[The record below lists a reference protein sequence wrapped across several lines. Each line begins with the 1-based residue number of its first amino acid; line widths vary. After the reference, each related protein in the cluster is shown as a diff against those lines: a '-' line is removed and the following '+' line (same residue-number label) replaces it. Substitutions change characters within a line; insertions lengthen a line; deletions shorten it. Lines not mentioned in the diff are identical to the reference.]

1 MNFHG
6 YRRADGR
13 AGTRNLVLVIPS
25 VGCSQSCARDIAR
38 GLKGAVGL
46 PNILGCGQ
54 MGEDKT
60 LVKRTLVGF
69 GASPNVFAVL
79 VVGNGCEQLQPE
91 EIAKA
96 IAPSGKRVEVLTV
109 QEMRGTK
116 KTTAGGGKS
125 RSAGYAGR

>member
-1 MNFHG
+1 
-6 YRRADGR
+6 
-13 AGTRNLVLVIPS
+13 
-25 VGCSQSCARDIAR
+25 
-38 GLKGAVGL
+38 
-46 PNILGCGQ
+46 